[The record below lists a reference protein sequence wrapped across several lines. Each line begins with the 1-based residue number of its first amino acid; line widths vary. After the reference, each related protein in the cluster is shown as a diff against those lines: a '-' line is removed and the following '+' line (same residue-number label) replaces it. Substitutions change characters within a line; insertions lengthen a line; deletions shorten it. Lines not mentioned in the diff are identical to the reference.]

1 MIDAHCHLEQK
12 DYNPDRDEVILNCKK
27 ELKAIV
33 TCCAHPRDFKKSLEI
48 IKKYKNFVF
57 LTAGFHPEYISE
69 IPENEIGNYLEELRE
84 NKKYLVGIG
93 ECGLDYHW
101 VKELEWREKQKE
113 LFVKHINLAKE
124 LNLPLVIHS
133 RDAEKECLEIL
144 KEQKAKRVLL
154 HYFSDKD
161 LIPEVIE
168 ANYFVSVNT
177 SVFRSK
183 TTKKIIKRM
192 PIEKLM
198 TETDAPWLGFGKR
211 NTPLSVRMVAE
222 KIAEIKDLSFEE
234 VDKITTENA
243 VKFFD
248 LGKSII

>member
-1 MIDAHCHLEQK
+1 MIDSHCHLEQK
-12 DYNPDRDEVILNCKK
+12 DYDPDREEVILNCKK
-27 ELKAIV
+27 ELKAVV
-33 TCCAHPRDFKKSLEI
+33 TCCAHMRDFNKSLEI
-48 IKKYKNFVF
+48 IKKYPNFVF

-69 IPENEIGNYLEELRE
+69 VPENEINKYFEELAK

-93 ECGLDYHW
+93 ECGMDYHW
-101 VKELEWREKQKE
+101 VKEPEWREKQKE

-168 ANYFVSVNT
+168 TSYFVSVNT

-183 TTKKIIKRM
+183 TTKKIIKKI

-211 NTPLSVRMVAE
+211 NTPLSVKLVAE
-222 KIAEIKDLSFEE
+222 KIAEIKKLSFEE

-243 VKFFD
+243 VKFFG
-248 LGKSII
+248 LMN

>member
-1 MIDAHCHLEQK
+1 MIDSHCHLEQK
-12 DYNPDRDEVILNCKK
+12 DYDPDREEVILNCKK
-27 ELKAIV
+27 ELKAVV
-33 TCCAHPRDFKKSLEI
+33 TCCAHMRDFNKSLEI
-48 IKKYKNFVF
+48 IKKYPNFVF

-69 IPENEIGNYLEELRE
+69 VPENKINKYFEELAK

-93 ECGLDYHW
+93 ECGMDYHW
-101 VKELEWREKQKE
+101 VKEPEWREKQKE

-168 ANYFVSVNT
+168 TSYFVSVNT

-183 TTKKIIKRM
+183 TTKKIIKKI

-211 NTPLSVRMVAE
+211 NTPLSVKLVAE
-222 KIAEIKDLSFEE
+222 KIAEIKKLSFEE

-243 VKFFD
+243 VKFFG
-248 LGKSII
+248 LMN